1 MPKKLRYSNPE
12 RKWFFLCEYVVDGKT
27 VESGKVWASKIGEPL
42 VYPKDMPQSEREAY
56 KNAHYKKLKSQG
68 AYPSETKAIN
78 AIYDLKK
85 QWEARGQVFETND
98 KLVVSQLCDMFMD
111 NKLFTEGTQYIKEL
125 RSNIK
130 NYIKPQLGY
139 VKVKDLNAQYLSQ
152 LLRYVYSVKYDH
164 KTKKHILWK
173 DHPDQK
179 KVSYSTVRKVKN
191 NLNAILNYACDT
203 ERKWISKNPLKGV
216 TTDILE
222 TDIAKNYLRNVNQKQ
237 VFLTHNQVET
247 IANSLKESHFQ
258 LATLLTSVTGM
269 RRGEVLGLKWK
280 DWTEGKINFL
290 NIRRQVY
297 KCDVRNIW
305 ATHLEDGE
313 DKKPKYN
320 SGRKISIGKKG
331 VEWLQAQR
339 NYQETYS
346 ALRGIKNLSQEDYIF
361 SNLETGNLY
370 STDGLSQAFSRAVGR
385 SIKQFNLNEIDCLV
399 PEESHFHS
407 LRHYHA
413 SVLINNGVSLAIV
426 SKRLGHSS
434 VGFTLKI
441 YGHLVD
447 GYDIES
453 AELAEGYFADY
464 DLD

>member
-1 MPKKLRYSNPE
+1 MPKTLRYSKPE
-12 RKWFFLCEYVVDGKT
+12 RKWFYRCEYRVNDIIVA
-27 VESGKVWASKIGEPL
+27 SGKVWAKKISNDI
-42 VYPKDMPQSEREAY
+42 VYPSDMSKPEKAKFKQAFFEDLKKKKAHPSEREAD
-56 KNAHYKKLKSQG
+56 NLIRELA
-68 AYPSETKAIN
+68 
-78 AIYDLKK
+78 K
-85 QWEARGQVFETND
+85 QWDASGQVFETND

-111 NKLFTEGTQYIKEL
+111 TKLFTEGTQYPKEL
-125 RSNIK
+125 KSNIK

-179 KVSYSTVRKVKN
+179 TVSYSTVRKVKN

-305 ATHLEDGE
+305 TTHLEDGE

>member
-1 MPKKLRYSNPE
+1 
-12 RKWFFLCEYVVDGKT
+12 
-27 VESGKVWASKIGEPL
+27 
-42 VYPKDMPQSEREAY
+42 MPQSEREAY

-297 KCDVRNIW
+297 KCTTRNTW
-305 ATHLEDGE
+305 TTQLEDGE

>member
-237 VFLTHNQVET
+237 VFLTHNQIET

-305 ATHLEDGE
+305 TTHLEDGE

>member
-1 MPKKLRYSNPE
+1 MGQHLRYSKKQQ
-12 RKWFFLCEYVVDGKT
+12 RWRIYYRIVKDGKT
-27 VESGKVWASKIGEPL
+27 IASDEIYAKKKGPALDWPKIP
-42 VYPKDMPQSEREAY
+42 
-56 KNAHYKKLKSQG
+56 
-68 AYPSETKAIN
+68 T
-78 AIYDLKK
+78 KK
-85 QWEARGQVFETND
+85 QQEYLRANGYLPSDKDVREMMVRLDNEVASRGSTYETND
-98 KLVVSQLCDMFMD
+98 KIVVAQLCDMFMD

-139 VKVKDLNAQYLSQ
+139 VKVKDLNAQYLS
-152 LLRYVYSVKYDH
+152 LLLKYVDSVKYDH
-164 KTKKHILWK
+164 KTKKHIFWQ

-179 KVSYSTVRKVKN
+179 KVSYSTIRKVKN
-191 NLNAILNYACDT
+191 NLNAILNYACDN
-203 ERKWISKNPLKGV
+203 ERKWISENPLKGV
-216 TTDILE
+216 TTDIQE
-222 TDIAKNYLRNVNQKQ
+222 TDKAKNYLRNVNQKQ

-247 IANSLKESHFQ
+247 IANSLRESNFQ
-258 LATLLTSVTGM
+258 LAVLLTSVTGM

-297 KCDVRNIW
+297 KCTTRNTW
-305 ATHLEDGE
+305 TTQLEDGE

-370 STDGLSQAFSRAVGR
+370 STDGLSQAFSRAVDR
-385 SIKQFNLNEIDCLV
+385 SIKQFKLNEIDCLV
-399 PEESHFHS
+399 PGESHFHS

>member
-247 IANSLKESHFQ
+247 IANSLRESHFQ

-305 ATHLEDGE
+305 TTHLEDGE

-320 SGRKISIGKKG
+320 SGRKISKGKKG
-331 VEWLQAQR
+331 VEWLQAHR